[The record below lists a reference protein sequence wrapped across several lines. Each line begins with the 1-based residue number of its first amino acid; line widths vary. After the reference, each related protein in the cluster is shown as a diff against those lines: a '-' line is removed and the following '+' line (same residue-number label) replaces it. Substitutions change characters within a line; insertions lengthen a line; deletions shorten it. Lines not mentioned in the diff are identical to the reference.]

1 MVDIKNK
8 QLQEAVTTLGKNVAR
23 DAEAIRAAALG
34 IHQEAQDTARVA
46 EQISGL
52 GVDAATVAETR
63 DLAKT
68 MTGVSEAS
76 AAYAAAADNTTR
88 AATAAVDQARA
99 SHDGI
104 HEAVNRA
111 PVDVS
116 GLNRQ
121 WVTPE

>member
-8 QLQEAVTTLGKNVAR
+8 QLQEAVTTLGKNVTRSA
-23 DAEAIRAAALG
+23 DAIRSAAVG

-52 GVDAATVAETR
+52 GVDPASVAETR
-63 DLAKT
+63 DLAKL
-68 MTGVSEAS
+68 MDGVSEAS
-76 AAYAAAADNTTR
+76 AAYAAAADTTTR

-104 HEAVNRA
+104 HEAVGRS

>member
-8 QLQEAVTTLGKNVAR
+8 QLQEAVTALGKNVGRA
-23 DAEAIRAAALG
+23 AEAIHAASLG
-34 IHQEAQDTARVA
+34 IREEARDTANVA

-52 GVDAATVAETR
+52 GVDPASVAETR
-63 DLAKT
+63 DLVKV
-68 MTGVSEAS
+68 MEGVSEAS
-76 AAYAAAADNTTR
+76 AAYAAAADTTTR
-88 AATAAVDQARA
+88 AARAAVDQARA

-104 HEAVNRA
+104 HEAVNRS

>member
-8 QLQEAVTTLGKNVAR
+8 QLQEAITVLGKNVAR
-23 DAEAIRAAALG
+23 DGEAIRAAALG
-34 IHQEAQDTARVA
+34 IHTVAMDTARVA

-52 GVDAATVAETR
+52 GVDAASVAETR
-63 DLAKT
+63 ELAKM

-104 HEAVNRA
+104 HEAVNRS